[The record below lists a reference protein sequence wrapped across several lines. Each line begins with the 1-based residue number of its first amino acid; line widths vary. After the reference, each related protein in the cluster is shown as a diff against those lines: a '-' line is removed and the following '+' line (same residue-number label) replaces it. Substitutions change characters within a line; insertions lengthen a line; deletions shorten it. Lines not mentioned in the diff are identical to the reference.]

1 MATTFTLGLYRAEY
15 SEDFTAQIENGC
27 IDGLTAVD
35 GNDNVIYVEGTAENL
50 EKLMS
55 LMYVYDAALIQD
67 VFPSYKST
75 EEIEAEID
83 NAYELA
89 FFEVQKQLIRMYG
102 AKDGSNYLIA
112 NNDRYN
118 KLYEA
123 WKVLNDLN
131 N

>member
-1 MATTFTLGLYRAEY
+1 MATKFSLRLYRNEY
-15 SEDFTAQIENGC
+15 SEDLVSQIEYGC
-27 IDGLTAVD
+27 IEGLTAVD
-35 GNDNVIYVEGTAENL
+35 GNDTIVYIEGTQEDL
-50 EKLMS
+50 EKLMG
-55 LMYVYDAALIQD
+55 LMYVYDATLIQD

-75 EEIEAEID
+75 EEIEAEIN

-89 FFEVQKQLIRMYG
+89 FFEVQKQLIRMYR

-112 NNDRYN
+112 KNDRYN

>member
-1 MATTFTLGLYRAEY
+1 MATTLTLRLYRAEY
-15 SEDFTAQIENGC
+15 SENLVSQIEYGC

-35 GNDNVIYVEGTAENL
+35 GNDNVVYVQGTAENL

-67 VFPSYKST
+67 VFPSYKSI

-89 FFEVQKQLIRMYG
+89 FIDLQKQLLRMYR

-118 KLYEA
+118 RLYQA
-123 WKVLNDLN
+123 WKVLDELND
-131 N
+131 

>member
-1 MATTFTLGLYRAEY
+1 MATNFSLRLYRNEY
-15 SEDFTAQIENGC
+15 SNDFVSQLEYGC
-27 IDGLTAVD
+27 IEGLTAVD
-35 GNDNVIYVEGTAENL
+35 GNDNVVYVEGSNEDL

-55 LMYVYDAALIQD
+55 LMYVYDASLIQD

-89 FFEVQKQLIRMYG
+89 FFEVQKQLIRMYR
-102 AKDGSNYLIA
+102 AKDGSIYSIA